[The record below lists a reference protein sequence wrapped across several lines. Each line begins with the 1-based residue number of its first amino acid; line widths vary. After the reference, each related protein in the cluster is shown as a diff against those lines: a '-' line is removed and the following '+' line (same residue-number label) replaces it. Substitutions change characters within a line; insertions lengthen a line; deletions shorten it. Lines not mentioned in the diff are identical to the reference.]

1 MHVYPLQKSSLLF
14 INFLNII
21 SVSLRLTKN
30 CFIVRIHGEGLHIS
44 RNNRRCV
51 NKLTIFV
58 VVLSG
63 GVLAAYLGELEA
75 ICFSSIFEN
84 LKN

>member
-1 MHVYPLQKSSLLF
+1 MVDKELF
-14 INFLNII
+14 HRGGYMEKDSTSQGII
-21 SVSLRLTKN
+21 DGVL
-30 CFIVRIHGEGLHIS
+30 
-44 RNNRRCV
+44 